1 MKTTL
6 SCTNCMAEI
15 MFTMQESAENLT
27 TGQIRDL
34 FSCQT
39 WWINHYNVQTC
50 AVVISQHAV
59 NVVTEDVFFNQAE
72 LYAHCTAIFIL
83 KRSES
88 GLICTI
94 TRIK

>member
-1 MKTTL
+1 
-6 SCTNCMAEI
+6 MAEI
-15 MFTMQESAENLT
+15 SFAMELSAQQT
-27 TGQIRDL
+27 RDL

-39 WWINHYNVQTC
+39 GWQKTDATTC

-59 NVVTEDVFFNQAE
+59 TVVTEDVFFKQAE

-83 KRSES
+83 KRSEN
-88 GLICTI
+88 GLNCTM